1 MKYNCQNLILR
12 CISFILILIIF
23 GIGYFVGEIICL
35 RYMGTMNPI
44 KGITKEKAD
53 DLFMGLFF
61 ACLTAEIIF
70 ERIKDY
76 FDQLEMNLRKN
87 EGKITISNIKPKYS
101 KVLFK
106 YQYIKYILRCIEC
119 SCLGIQMGLIDYRFF
134 HK

>member
-1 MKYNCQNLILR
+1 
-12 CISFILILIIF
+12 
-23 GIGYFVGEIICL
+23 
-35 RYMGTMNPI
+35 MNPI
-44 KGITKEKAD
+44 KGITKEKAN

-61 ACLTAEIIF
+61 SCLTAEIIF

-87 EGKITISNIKPKYS
+87 LRKNNGKMTISNIKPKYN

-119 SCLGIQMGLIDYRFF
+119 SCFGIQMGLIAYRFF